1 MSKAEVNRL
10 LMELCDAV
18 GYVHSH
24 QIVHRDIKPENILI
38 TRDGHHPKLIDFGFA
53 DSDAFAMV
61 KEPAGTEGYAS
72 PEQKLPGAIDNWS
85 DIYSIGVLILGLL
98 HVSRKMRNIA
108 YRCKIS
114 DPDKR
119 FVNMQ
124 EIKAVLMP
132 TRRLGWLIA
141 GLVGLVVTV
150 AMGWFASY

>member
-1 MSKAEVNRL
+1 MAQEKVSKAEVNRL

-72 PEQKLPGAIDNWS
+72 PEQKLPGAI
-85 DIYSIGVLILGLL
+85 
-98 HVSRKMRNIA
+98 
-108 YRCKIS
+108 
-114 DPDKR
+114 
-119 FVNMQ
+119 
-124 EIKAVLMP
+124 E
-132 TRRLGWLIA
+132 
-141 GLVGLVVTV
+141 
-150 AMGWFASY
+150 

>member
-61 KEPAGTEGYAS
+61 K
-72 PEQKLPGAIDNWS
+72 
-85 DIYSIGVLILGLL
+85 
-98 HVSRKMRNIA
+98 
-108 YRCKIS
+108 
-114 DPDKR
+114 
-119 FVNMQ
+119 
-124 EIKAVLMP
+124 
-132 TRRLGWLIA
+132 
-141 GLVGLVVTV
+141 
-150 AMGWFASY
+150 